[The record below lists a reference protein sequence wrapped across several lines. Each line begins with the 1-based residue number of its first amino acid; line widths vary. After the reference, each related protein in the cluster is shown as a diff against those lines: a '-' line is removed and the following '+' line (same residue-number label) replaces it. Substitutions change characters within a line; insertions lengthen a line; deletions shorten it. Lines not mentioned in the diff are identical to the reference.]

1 MEQEKLEL
9 ENRLQESKD
18 SFANLQSENSTLSNS
33 VKELNN
39 YKSQVTSLEEKIASL
54 ELEAAKKSES
64 HNG

>member
-9 ENRLQESKD
+9 EKRLQESKD